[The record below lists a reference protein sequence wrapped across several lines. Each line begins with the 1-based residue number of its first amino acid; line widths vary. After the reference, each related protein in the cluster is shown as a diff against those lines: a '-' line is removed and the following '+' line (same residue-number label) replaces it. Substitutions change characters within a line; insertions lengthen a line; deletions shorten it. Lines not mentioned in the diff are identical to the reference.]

1 MEQESAHLPELNPKP
16 VLRIHFNEIGH
27 PATAAFLSL
36 INSSKVLDSTIEN
49 VLRHLYQP
57 FKEPRVPPVRSVTL
71 VLRSM
76 DGVAYADGLHIDHDH
91 KEIHFSLEH
100 IKHFI
105 DDPLRCRDEIIGV
118 ITHEMTHCYQYNSLG
133 TAPGGL
139 IEGIA
144 DFVRL
149 RSGLAP
155 PHWKRPTA
163 KSLQDPNGEIIRAPN
178 SEITQAPRCE
188 DVNAKKPKIL
198 KVDGDK
204 WDAGYDKTAF
214 FLEWL
219 DQTYG
224 HGIIAHMNDTMRA
237 TKYEEKEFWTGL
249 FGKDHTVDVLW
260 KKYQQSVIKSDDA
273 PTRSHSTASSELVVV
288 ELDEDEK
295 AEAEQEAK

>member
-1 MEQESAHLPELNPKP
+1 MERESAHLPDLNPKS

-36 INSSKVLDSTIEN
+36 VDSSKVLNNTIEN

-57 FKEPRVPPVRSVTL
+57 LKEPRVPPVRSVTL

-76 DGVAYADGLHIDHDH
+76 DGVAYADGLQIDQDH

-105 DDPLRCRDEIIGV
+105 DDPPRCRDEIVGV

-155 PHWKRPTA
+155 PHWKRPTT
-163 KSLQDPNGEIIRAPN
+163 KSLQGPNGEATRAPRPEC
-178 SEITQAPRCE
+178 SK
-188 DVNAKKPKIL
+188 DVNAKEPETS
-198 KVDGDK
+198 KVDGGK

-214 FLEWL
+214 FLDWL

-224 HGIIAHMNDTMRA
+224 HGIIAHMNETMRT

-249 FGKDHTVDVLW
+249 FGKDQTVDVLW
-260 KKYQQSVIKSDDA
+260 KKYQQSVIKDDNT
-273 PTRSHSTASSELVVV
+273 PTRSHSTASSELVIV
-288 ELDEDEK
+288 ELNEDEK
-295 AEAEQEAK
+295 TEAEQEAKQAK